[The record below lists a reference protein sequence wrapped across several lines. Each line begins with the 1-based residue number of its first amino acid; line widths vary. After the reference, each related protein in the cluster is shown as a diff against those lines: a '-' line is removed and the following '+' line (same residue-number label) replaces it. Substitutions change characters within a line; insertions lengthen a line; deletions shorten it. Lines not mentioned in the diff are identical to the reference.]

1 MHTGKSKRLIPGP
14 FRLPHHSYSFL
25 NFFEDNI
32 KRKKTKEKQR
42 NTNVENTPRRQGSV
56 IKITI
61 LELEFKFFITSTN
74 LTKALHT
81 YTAPT
86 LLPPTPTPTPLASAH
101 TEIGHRRYIYIPLLR
116 PPYST
121 DPTGENNSCSPL
133 PTQDGKSLAT
143 NFARLNTSSAANRI
157 SEPPYN
163 TKCQVKHV
171 IMCTTPNTY
180 ESQHWLHTPHIST
193 SPKNCQPNV
202 GSRYPSEHHHLEGPP
217 YPTYSNAHWFS
228 LRTSSSS
235 SGVKSFLMLNVFR
248 ISSGVFPLIMS
259 ATVWQVRSSRFLMFK

>member
-1 MHTGKSKRLIPGP
+1 MYKGTLSVSK
-14 FRLPHHSYSFL
+14 
-25 NFFEDNI
+25 
-32 KRKKTKEKQR
+32 
-42 NTNVENTPRRQGSV
+42 
-56 IKITI
+56 TI
-61 LELEFKFFITSTN
+61 ITSTN

-86 LLPPTPTPTPLASAH
+86 LLPPTPTRTRLASAH

-121 DPTGENNSCSPL
+121 DPTGENNSSCSPL

-180 ESQHWLHTPHIST
+180 ESQHWLHTPHTST
-193 SPKNCQPNV
+193 SQKTAN
-202 GSRYPSEHHHLEGPP
+202 R
-217 YPTYSNAHWFS
+217 
-228 LRTSSSS
+228 
-235 SGVKSFLMLNVFR
+235 MLAPAIR
-248 ISSGVFPLIMS
+248 
-259 ATVWQVRSSRFLMFK
+259 RSSTTTSKARHPRPTRTPTGSLSAPLPPPPA